1 MATVSRQSAGVQFD
15 LRTIP
20 PLKQFQFNIDKFVKG
35 ISDWGPALRVCGE
48 LFKRQMG
55 EQFSTGGAASGK
67 PWKENKQSYSDWKF
81 AHYGT
86 RMVGVRTRA
95 LMASMTGGGGYS
107 ETIGKT
113 SGSFGMSES
122 SPAKPYGAEF
132 SKIRPVI
139 RVTPRWGTQHQ
150 QAIHAWV
157 LNEERYAMGSGSGA
171 VAESVR
177 LGGIRF
183 RAPQN
188 VDLRG
193 TS

>member
-1 MATVSRQSAGVQFD
+1 MATVSRQSAGVTFD
-15 LRTIP
+15 LRTDP
-20 PLKQFQFNIDKFVKG
+20 PLKEFQFQIDRFEKG
-35 ISDWGPALRVCGE
+35 ISDWSPALRVCGE

-55 EQFSTGGAASGK
+55 EQFATAGAASGK
-67 PWKENKQSYSDWKF
+67 PWKANQKVYSDWKF
-81 AHYGT
+81 ARYGT

-95 LMASMTGGGGYS
+95 LMSSMTGGGGYS
-107 ETIGKT
+107 EHITKT
-113 SGSFGMSES
+113 AGDFGMSS
-122 SPAKPYGAEF
+122 SSKALPYGAEF
-132 SKIRPVI
+132 SKIRTVI

-150 QAIHAWV
+150 EAMHAWLV
-157 LNEERYAMGSGSGA
+157 HEERYAMGSGSGS

-183 RAPQN
+183 RAPEN